1 MVLLLTGGKEK
12 LIKCKVMPYNNEKKS
27 GVQMSPYKKYGT
39 EEKAVPMM
47 MGMPSV
53 LKMCGSKRHVG
64 KKK

>member
-1 MVLLLTGGKEK
+1 
-12 LIKCKVMPYNNEKKS
+12 MPYNNEKKS